1 MKSVNPDIMRKQ
13 KLPFRRPA
21 RLWTVQY
28 QPNAILPS
36 MTCLTILLRR
46 ILCILD
52 LVMTTQF
59 RKDLKRINKR
69 GKDLS
74 LLKDVL
80 QTLREE
86 QALEEK
92 YRDHALTGN
101 YIGFRECHI
110 QPDWLLVYAI
120 NKEELILTASR
131 TGSHSDLF

>member
-1 MKSVNPDIMRKQ
+1 M
-13 KLPFRRPA
+13 
-21 RLWTVQY
+21 
-28 QPNAILPS
+28 
-36 MTCLTILLRR
+36 
-46 ILCILD
+46 LD

-59 RKDLKRINKR
+59 RKDLKSTDKR

>member
-1 MKSVNPDIMRKQ
+1 M
-13 KLPFRRPA
+13 
-21 RLWTVQY
+21 
-28 QPNAILPS
+28 
-36 MTCLTILLRR
+36 
-46 ILCILD
+46 LD
-52 LVMTTQF
+52 HVMTTQF
-59 RKDLKRINKR
+59 RKDLKRINKQ

>member
-1 MKSVNPDIMRKQ
+1 
-13 KLPFRRPA
+13 
-21 RLWTVQY
+21 
-28 QPNAILPS
+28 

-52 LVMTTQF
+52 LVMATQF

-101 YIGFRECHI
+101 YIGFRECHV